1 MSSSN
6 REKQRLL
13 NLRAEKI
20 LELVGISSQRH
31 EQAQNL
37 PHGHQQALGIAIALA
52 ANPKLLLL
60 DEPATGMNPE
70 ETMMMM
76 QRIRKIAADGI
87 SIMIIE
93 HDMKVIMNLCGRIIA
108 LNYGRKIAEGT
119 PDEIRENPEVIQAYL
134 GTTDVFA

>member
-134 GTTDVFA
+134 GTTDVSA